1 MSQSELK
8 WALMSLNGQK
18 SAKMNLNNPEI
29 SWMNLIDLNKPKSF
43 IDPKYIQNDPIWAQ
57 NEPKWAKMTR
67 LKWAEKSLNE
77 LKRALMSPNFN
88 KILPVMHVSVRHDM
102 AVYNF

>member
-1 MSQSELK
+1 MSVNESK
-8 WALMSLNGQK
+8 WAK
-18 SAKMNLNNPEI
+18 SAKMSLNNPETY
-29 SWMNLIDLNKPKSF
+29 WMNLIDLNKPKSS
-43 IDPKYIQNDPIWAQ
+43 IDPQYIQNDPIWAQ

-77 LKRALMSPNFN
+77 LKRALIISNFN

-102 AVYNF
+102 TVYNF

>member
-1 MSQSELK
+1 
-8 WALMSLNGQK
+8 
-18 SAKMNLNNPEI
+18 
-29 SWMNLIDLNKPKSF
+29 MNLIDLNKPKSF

>member
-1 MSQSELK
+1 
-8 WALMSLNGQK
+8 
-18 SAKMNLNNPEI
+18 
-29 SWMNLIDLNKPKSF
+29 MNLIDLNKPKSF

-57 NEPKWAKMTR
+57 NQPKWAKMTR

-77 LKRALMSPNFN
+77 LKRALMSSNFN
-88 KILPVMHVSVRHDM
+88 KILSVMHASVRHDM